1 MLLRTYARVTGMV
14 LVLLGVAGLL
24 GILGEEQ
31 VGDNL
36 LFLLTGLIFL
46 YAGSTKKRNS
56 SEEVR
61 VMVGGMSILYL
72 LSSVV
77 LPLGLFVVGL
87 PLDTPELAD
96 TVKRAAVGGLSLL
109 CTFFLPCE
117 DDPPAGS

>member
-1 MLLRTYARVTGMV
+1 MLLRTYARVAGVV
-14 LVLLGVAGLL
+14 LVLLGVAGLS

-46 YAGSTKKRNS
+46 YAGFTEKRNS

-61 VMVGGMSILYL
+61 VMVGGMSILYI

-77 LPLGLFVVGL
+77 LPLALFVVGL

-96 TVKRAAVGGLSLL
+96 IAKRAAIGGLSLL
-109 CTFFLPCE
+109 CTFLLPCE
-117 DDPPAGS
+117 DDPPSGS

>member
-1 MLLRTYARVTGMV
+1 MS
-14 LVLLGVAGLL
+14 

-77 LPLGLFVVGL
+77 LPLALFVVGL
-87 PLDTPELAD
+87 SLDTPELAD
-96 TVKRAAVGGLSLL
+96 IVKRAAVGGLSLL